1 MAVTKDDVAR
11 QFGRTAEAY
20 ATSAGHAKGAD
31 LGLLVGLLAPDPE
44 MRVLDVATGAGH
56 TAAAIAPLVREVVAT
71 DLAPEMIERTRELA
85 AARGLANLTALVMD
99 VEALAFPDH
108 SFDAVA
114 CRIAP
119 HHFLDIQQA
128 LREMARVLRPGGQLA
143 LEDSCAP
150 TDPALDRFINEVERR
165 RDATH
170 RRNYTEAEWRAML
183 DVAGLEVAHAALY
196 RKTHDVA
203 DWIARAGIDQ
213 DAAERVYAAF
223 AAAPPQARAYFALQ
237 CAGGRA
243 TSFTDDKLLL
253 RAVKRGEGVAFGGG
267 HSPAARSAASYSAGW
282 IYSFSAISASSVARA
297 CVRRPCCLASRTNS
311 TVVIHAGIAA
321 RHTGLREQ
329 MEG

>member
-1 MAVTKDDVAR
+1 MTVTKDDVAR

-31 LGLLVGLLAPDPE
+31 LALLVGLLAPDPE

-56 TAAAIAPLVREVVAT
+56 TAAAIAPHVREVVAT
-71 DLAPEMIERTRELA
+71 DLAPQMIERTCELA
-85 AARGLANLTALVMD
+85 AARGLSNLTAQVMD
-99 VEALAFPDH
+99 VEALDFPDH
-108 SFDAVA
+108 SFDAVT

-128 LREMARVLRPGGQLA
+128 VREMARVLRPGGQFA

-150 TDPALDRFINEVERR
+150 ADPVLDRFINGVERL

-170 RRNYTEAEWRAML
+170 QRSYSEAEWRAML
-183 DVAGLEVAHAALY
+183 DAAGLEVTRAELY

-203 DWIARAGIDQ
+203 DWLARAAIDP

-223 AAAPPQARAYFALQ
+223 ASAPPQARAYFALQ
-237 CAGGRA
+237 FADERA

-253 RAVKRGEGVAFGGG
+253 CAEKRG
-267 HSPAARSAASYSAGW
+267 
-282 IYSFSAISASSVARA
+282 
-297 CVRRPCCLASRTNS
+297 
-311 TVVIHAGIAA
+311 
-321 RHTGLREQ
+321 
-329 MEG
+329 